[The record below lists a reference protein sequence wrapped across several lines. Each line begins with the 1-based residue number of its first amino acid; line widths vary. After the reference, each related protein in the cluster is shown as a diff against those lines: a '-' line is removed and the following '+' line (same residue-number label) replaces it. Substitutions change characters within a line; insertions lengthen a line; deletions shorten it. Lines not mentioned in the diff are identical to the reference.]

1 MFSSSLH
8 LQRIDRA
15 KARFANGNDFLL
27 QRAVED
33 MVERLSAVNLE
44 FNDAVLLFGR
54 ADAVADQL
62 RDSKKISNIKRVEE
76 PAHLGNADHIARP
89 DLLERVLLRPRH
101 PPPLEHP
108 HHRQRILGLQVQERH
123 TRRGRHRGEE
133 IVMGGC
139 AIEKI
144 TLLSPRTP
152 HP

>member
-8 LQRIDRA
+8 LQRLSRA

-76 PAHLGNADHIARP
+76 PAH
-89 DLLERVLLRPRH
+89 
-101 PPPLEHP
+101 
-108 HHRQRILGLQVQERH
+108 HRE
-123 TRRGRHRGEE
+123 GRHRRRL
-133 IVMGGC
+133 
-139 AIEKI
+139 ATDADRPSRK
-144 TLLSPRTP
+144 RTFY
-152 HP
+152 